1 MTHLQLPDAPARER
15 MRSDHDTTLIV
26 EAAAGTGKT
35 TSVVSRVVEMV
46 ARGTADIGRIATI
59 TFTEKAGGELRLRI
73 RQSLEVRLA
82 EAGNRDPVVR
92 RRLER
97 AIASLEDATI
107 GTIHSFCA
115 ALLGEYPVEAG
126 VDPGFRILGQPEQ
139 RAFYDRVF
147 RRFFEAQIHD
157 PGPGIRR
164 LLRRPSRNQ
173 WNQPVDLLRDAGLKL
188 LEARDFEAPWS
199 RPAWDGES
207 EVIRLMREGGFTP
220 DGKAAPGLEEVAV
233 LYRAIP
239 PAPPKERTRAT
250 KPNWLAF
257 SMAAAT
263 ALEEEIR
270 LREEAGAGDP
280 EWTEQA
286 LATLQV
292 QTYGGYPPRG
302 APPDLRNRRDAF
314 RARLLEFQKRS
325 NADLAALLREDL
337 RELVDLYE
345 DAKRRAGVLDFHD
358 LLARTRDLLRDSPDV
373 RSELQD
379 HFRQVVVDEYQDTDP
394 IQTEIALLLTS
405 DEPPNGDWRRA
416 TPRPG
421 RLCLVGDPKQSI
433 YRFRGADIAHYQ
445 SVKARLLRGG
455 AVELNLTSNFRSTP
469 GVCDFVNEV
478 MEPLFEASRS
488 LAVHRPERGR
498 DAPAPE
504 GAPAPLAAPVSYQ
517 PLHPTRGPLPGGPAV
532 RAIPIQNTKARDAAR
547 EEPRR
552 VAGFVGD
559 LLDSGQRIADP
570 ERKGHPR
577 PIRPGD
583 ICLLFRRFRSAWKL
597 VPQPFAQE
605 LHERDIPYSLNTV
618 RTYIGSAE
626 LTFLRAALTAIEFP
640 EDEIAVYSTLRGPL
654 FAVPDQDL
662 FRFVRTRGRL
672 RPHRAG
678 AIELDASA
686 PAADSEIRDAL
697 GFLFRL
703 HLRRN
708 ERPIAVTLSEL
719 LGAHRAEIAFALWR
733 SPEQVLTNL
742 RRLLE
747 EARLYEASGGLS
759 FRGFVAQLDEEA
771 QAEDASAGRAVDE
784 ETSGVRLMTI
794 HAAKGLEFPV
804 VVLCDVTDSRGS
816 VGSRFVSRERNLWA
830 CDLGKGIRPWD
841 LIENQESEIEEEKA
855 EFDRMLYVAM
865 TRARDILACPVAK
878 LKYQQRPA
886 FLDPPGRRLHEIAPA
901 AAAGSAPT
909 TAPAAPSTG
918 ASPPDRPTWRR
929 RAVSR
934 WRVLRSAG
942 AEDAVRRGRAAEA
955 AFVERRERALREGAE
970 PERRVSGA
978 KQLAEEG
985 AVERLDAVAAEVAIE
1000 AVSRDPRRP
1009 GGAAFGTLVHRI
1021 LESVRFG
1028 APASE
1033 VEAAARRAVR
1043 ELDLPA
1049 ELASPAAAAALT
1061 AFDHPL
1067 LEAAARA
1074 EAGGRAWRELP
1085 LLHREQAVLPADGE
1099 GAAIAPDGEDS
1110 AFDPAPDW
1118 SALPALALED
1128 GDAAVADAAA
1138 EPAAPADSAGPVMV
1152 QGIADLVFQ
1161 EEADGPFTIV
1171 DFKTDAFDPDRPGD
1185 HADVLATYRRQQ
1197 ALYVRAISRATGKSA
1212 RAALLF
1218 V

>member
-405 DEPPNGDWRRA
+405 DEPPNGD
-416 TPRPG
+416 
-421 RLCLVGDPKQSI
+421 
-433 YRFRGADIAHYQ
+433 
-445 SVKARLLRGG
+445 
-455 AVELNLTSNFRSTP
+455 
-469 GVCDFVNEV
+469 
-478 MEPLFEASRS
+478 
-488 LAVHRPERGR
+488 
-498 DAPAPE
+498 
-504 GAPAPLAAPVSYQ
+504 
-517 PLHPTRGPLPGGPAV
+517 
-532 RAIPIQNTKARDAAR
+532 
-547 EEPRR
+547 
-552 VAGFVGD
+552 
-559 LLDSGQRIADP
+559 
-570 ERKGHPR
+570 
-577 PIRPGD
+577 
-583 ICLLFRRFRSAWKL
+583 
-597 VPQPFAQE
+597 
-605 LHERDIPYSLNTV
+605 
-618 RTYIGSAE
+618 
-626 LTFLRAALTAIEFP
+626 
-640 EDEIAVYSTLRGPL
+640 
-654 FAVPDQDL
+654 
-662 FRFVRTRGRL
+662 
-672 RPHRAG
+672 
-678 AIELDASA
+678 
-686 PAADSEIRDAL
+686 
-697 GFLFRL
+697 
-703 HLRRN
+703 
-708 ERPIAVTLSEL
+708 
-719 LGAHRAEIAFALWR
+719 
-733 SPEQVLTNL
+733 
-742 RRLLE
+742 
-747 EARLYEASGGLS
+747 
-759 FRGFVAQLDEEA
+759 
-771 QAEDASAGRAVDE
+771 
-784 ETSGVRLMTI
+784 
-794 HAAKGLEFPV
+794 
-804 VVLCDVTDSRGS
+804 
-816 VGSRFVSRERNLWA
+816 
-830 CDLGKGIRPWD
+830 
-841 LIENQESEIEEEKA
+841 
-855 EFDRMLYVAM
+855 
-865 TRARDILACPVAK
+865 
-878 LKYQQRPA
+878 
-886 FLDPPGRRLHEIAPA
+886 
-901 AAAGSAPT
+901 
-909 TAPAAPSTG
+909 
-918 ASPPDRPTWRR
+918 
-929 RAVSR
+929 
-934 WRVLRSAG
+934 
-942 AEDAVRRGRAAEA
+942 
-955 AFVERRERALREGAE
+955 
-970 PERRVSGA
+970 
-978 KQLAEEG
+978 
-985 AVERLDAVAAEVAIE
+985 
-1000 AVSRDPRRP
+1000 
-1009 GGAAFGTLVHRI
+1009 
-1021 LESVRFG
+1021 
-1028 APASE
+1028 
-1033 VEAAARRAVR
+1033 
-1043 ELDLPA
+1043 
-1049 ELASPAAAAALT
+1049 
-1061 AFDHPL
+1061 
-1067 LEAAARA
+1067 
-1074 EAGGRAWRELP
+1074 
-1085 LLHREQAVLPADGE
+1085 
-1099 GAAIAPDGEDS
+1099 
-1110 AFDPAPDW
+1110 
-1118 SALPALALED
+1118 
-1128 GDAAVADAAA
+1128 
-1138 EPAAPADSAGPVMV
+1138 
-1152 QGIADLVFQ
+1152 
-1161 EEADGPFTIV
+1161 
-1171 DFKTDAFDPDRPGD
+1171 
-1185 HADVLATYRRQQ
+1185 
-1197 ALYVRAISRATGKSA
+1197 
-1212 RAALLF
+1212 
-1218 V
+1218 

>member
-147 RRFFEAQIHD
+147 RRFFEAQIRD

-405 DEPPNGDWRRA
+405 DEPPNGD
-416 TPRPG
+416 
-421 RLCLVGDPKQSI
+421 
-433 YRFRGADIAHYQ
+433 
-445 SVKARLLRGG
+445 
-455 AVELNLTSNFRSTP
+455 
-469 GVCDFVNEV
+469 
-478 MEPLFEASRS
+478 
-488 LAVHRPERGR
+488 
-498 DAPAPE
+498 
-504 GAPAPLAAPVSYQ
+504 
-517 PLHPTRGPLPGGPAV
+517 
-532 RAIPIQNTKARDAAR
+532 
-547 EEPRR
+547 
-552 VAGFVGD
+552 
-559 LLDSGQRIADP
+559 
-570 ERKGHPR
+570 
-577 PIRPGD
+577 
-583 ICLLFRRFRSAWKL
+583 
-597 VPQPFAQE
+597 
-605 LHERDIPYSLNTV
+605 
-618 RTYIGSAE
+618 
-626 LTFLRAALTAIEFP
+626 
-640 EDEIAVYSTLRGPL
+640 
-654 FAVPDQDL
+654 
-662 FRFVRTRGRL
+662 
-672 RPHRAG
+672 
-678 AIELDASA
+678 
-686 PAADSEIRDAL
+686 
-697 GFLFRL
+697 
-703 HLRRN
+703 
-708 ERPIAVTLSEL
+708 
-719 LGAHRAEIAFALWR
+719 
-733 SPEQVLTNL
+733 
-742 RRLLE
+742 
-747 EARLYEASGGLS
+747 
-759 FRGFVAQLDEEA
+759 
-771 QAEDASAGRAVDE
+771 
-784 ETSGVRLMTI
+784 
-794 HAAKGLEFPV
+794 
-804 VVLCDVTDSRGS
+804 
-816 VGSRFVSRERNLWA
+816 
-830 CDLGKGIRPWD
+830 
-841 LIENQESEIEEEKA
+841 
-855 EFDRMLYVAM
+855 
-865 TRARDILACPVAK
+865 
-878 LKYQQRPA
+878 
-886 FLDPPGRRLHEIAPA
+886 
-901 AAAGSAPT
+901 
-909 TAPAAPSTG
+909 
-918 ASPPDRPTWRR
+918 
-929 RAVSR
+929 
-934 WRVLRSAG
+934 
-942 AEDAVRRGRAAEA
+942 
-955 AFVERRERALREGAE
+955 
-970 PERRVSGA
+970 
-978 KQLAEEG
+978 
-985 AVERLDAVAAEVAIE
+985 
-1000 AVSRDPRRP
+1000 
-1009 GGAAFGTLVHRI
+1009 
-1021 LESVRFG
+1021 
-1028 APASE
+1028 
-1033 VEAAARRAVR
+1033 
-1043 ELDLPA
+1043 
-1049 ELASPAAAAALT
+1049 
-1061 AFDHPL
+1061 
-1067 LEAAARA
+1067 
-1074 EAGGRAWRELP
+1074 
-1085 LLHREQAVLPADGE
+1085 
-1099 GAAIAPDGEDS
+1099 
-1110 AFDPAPDW
+1110 
-1118 SALPALALED
+1118 
-1128 GDAAVADAAA
+1128 
-1138 EPAAPADSAGPVMV
+1138 
-1152 QGIADLVFQ
+1152 
-1161 EEADGPFTIV
+1161 
-1171 DFKTDAFDPDRPGD
+1171 
-1185 HADVLATYRRQQ
+1185 
-1197 ALYVRAISRATGKSA
+1197 
-1212 RAALLF
+1212 
-1218 V
+1218 